1 MIESKIYENYQ
12 RKGKNKDKY
21 QDYNKNSINWIYD
34 KQKEIKELKRYII
47 FLQIN
52 YGHFWK
58 GLNKYKNNNSNIFSN
73 TKVFNIEQKKYNN
86 LDDNNDYLDELV
98 QEYIN
103 YINEK
108 FNKEEE
114 AEYNTNFKNLQMNI
128 CTLLDY
134 NE

>member
-1 MIESKIYENYQ
+1 MKTILIESKIYENYQ

-58 GLNKYKNNNSNIFSN
+58 GLNKYKNNNSNIVSN
-73 TKVFNIEQKKYNN
+73 TKVFNIEKK
-86 LDDNNDYLDELV
+86 
-98 QEYIN
+98 
-103 YINEK
+103 
-108 FNKEEE
+108 
-114 AEYNTNFKNLQMNI
+114 NI
-128 CTLLDY
+128 KI
-134 NE
+134 